1 MQKSSPRFRSVRYFI
16 CEIFGML
23 QNKHAI
29 IYFLACSC
37 VHTICLHLEQA
48 FETVF
53 EQMKL
58 DTDVTDETFA

>member
-1 MQKSSPRFRSVRYFI
+1 
-16 CEIFGML
+16 ML

-29 IYFLACSC
+29 INFLACSC
-37 VHTICLHLEQA
+37 FYTICLHLEQA

-58 DTDVTDETFA
+58 DTDVIEETFA